1 MPAVD
6 RESFEQAY
14 RQIGILLRIPGIAD
28 DKADVNQLVKARLSD
43 EGLGQWLMIVDN
55 ADDVSVLLGVDR
67 LIDYIPH
74 SRKGSIVFTTRT
86 RVAAIKLA
94 ESVLALGKLEKA
106 EAREILGKRLL
117 QKHQYQLEDEEM
129 TDEFLNVLA
138 FLALAI
144 VQAVAFINTNDI
156 PLSDYVSLYRSSEE
170 DATGLLSTEFE
181 DRGRYQVTKNPI
193 ATTW

>member
-1 MPAVD
+1 M
-6 RESFEQAY
+6 
-14 RQIGILLRIPGIAD
+14 LLRIPGIAD
-28 DKADVNQLVKARLSD
+28 NKADVKQLVKARLSD

-67 LIDYIPH
+67 LIDYIPY

-94 ESVLALGKLEKA
+94 ESVLELGKLEKA
-106 EAREILGKRLL
+106 EAKEILRKRLL
-117 QKHQYQLEDEEM
+117 QEHQHQLEDEEV
-129 TDEFLNVLA
+129 TEKFLNVLA

-156 PLSDYVSLYRSSEE
+156 PLSDYLSLYRSSEE
-170 DATGLLSTEFE
+170 DATELLSTEFE
-181 DRGRYQVTKNPI
+181 DQGRYRVTKNPI